1 MRVCGPQ
8 CGTVLLSLFIM
19 LSFLFPDTIN
29 ASKNE
34 NDDRKLFVGNLSW
47 ETTIDELKE
56 YFQK

>member
-1 MRVCGPQ
+1 MMSINRKILYYNFFLAVF
-8 CGTVLLSLFIM
+8 LS
-19 LSFLFPDTIN
+19 DTIN

-47 ETTIDELKE
+47 ETTMEELKD

>member
-1 MRVCGPQ
+1 MRAGLIRDHLIV
-8 CGTVLLSLFIM
+8 S
-19 LSFLFPDTIN
+19 DTIN

>member
-1 MRVCGPQ
+1 MVKYYNYNFFLS
-8 CGTVLLSLFIM
+8 VLLS
-19 LSFLFPDTIN
+19 DTIN

-47 ETTIDELKE
+47 QTTMEELKD